1 MIRDSF
7 SRRFVFSMGF
17 VLVVMVLV
25 LATRAVRAG
34 QDAQQGQQQQGQ
46 SDQGQSQSPSQGKQ
60 KKKGGFLS
68 GVKAMTESSKEQTSA
83 TASAGTKGVGDEDG
97 KTIAAVTPTAGDLQA
112 VTKMES
118 YSVAQG
124 DLSKF
129 IEGGRLK
136 PKQ

>member
-17 VLVVMVLV
+17 VLVVTVLV
-25 LATRAVRAG
+25 LATREVRAG
-34 QDAQQGQQQQGQ
+34 QDTQQGQSNQGQGQQQ
-46 SDQGQSQSPSQGKQ
+46 DKT

-68 GVKAMTESSKEQTSA
+68 GVKAMRESSKEQTSA
-83 TASAGTKGVGDEDG
+83 TASAGTKGVDNEDG
-97 KTIAAVTPTAGDLQA
+97 QKIAETTPTPADHQA
-112 VTKMES
+112 VAAMDS
-118 YSVAQG
+118 YTLPQG
-124 DLSKF
+124 ALPKF